1 MNDNQYPLPTIVPSI
16 HNHQRTVVN
25 VSPSE
30 GDFDILNADT
40 LLRAFSNSTEV
51 TSMERAIIEERNPE
65 TLSFKSS
72 PILKRE
78 ITKIQSLLS
87 SPYTLQIPTPSPT
100 LVKIHPNFAM
110 DEIIARIVAN
120 LEHHLPISQSFL
132 RDLDTLLDYTLN
144 TKDPID
150 LESFYNELSAKNL
163 SLSSLTNAISSA
175 MDSGLSSG
183 ASILASKVYLS
194 FLLSPN
200 SPVFTLFTP
209 MAFLSLLRAIRL
221 AIKNPTLVSNEGSVS
236 QSPGRKKKGRKK
248 IAANKNRVENRVDC
262 LKALVQTVCEIPM
275 TAVEHWG
282 NLGSFKRLCELC
294 SQVLSEALKSEHGN
308 QGDAAAEVLKALT
321 PLILLSKS
329 QVRSFGLGFVVNK
342 MVGMGEN
349 SVDIKKAVANMPKYL
364 VQKSPEKAEPRAL
377 AVESIIEIVEAL
389 DFEDQ
394 VGFADYV
401 VKMSQGKGQFRLLS
415 VDLIPV
421 LMMSVKGPFGFDMV
435 DSVENSWGFRLLE
448 ALIMRCSDLTA
459 GVRAR
464 ALANLSQV
472 VESLS
477 GNDKSR
483 TVLKE
488 VMGFGHEG
496 INGINKI
503 LKTRCMDEKA
513 AVRKA
518 ALLLISKLIALV
530 GGELDE
536 ELLKTVG
543 MACSDPLVSIR
554 KVAISALSEAF
565 RTYSNRTVTKEWV
578 HSIPRLISDNET
590 SIQEECENLFLELV
604 LDRISRAG
612 SCCSANYDP
621 VARDTNKKKNS
632 LNMDATELL
641 YPEGVLGLLND
652 ICDAEVSPWVKKIC
666 SSLGKKKK
674 LQKKIATALQ
684 NIIRT
689 SESQWLNQS
698 MSIEKW
704 TAPPGAWFLLSEVS
718 AFISKAVDWE
728 FLQHH
733 WHLLDK
739 YKPVSE
745 LQSPR
750 EWGYA
755 DEEMVDVESSSVA
768 WVRDRVFL
776 LQTISNVS
784 MELPPEPA
792 ADLAQNFL
800 KRLEGFNMHPTEV
813 NAHVKALRTLCKRK
827 ALNVEEADSLVMR
840 WVNQL
845 QSKASQVLESCMSKI
860 SDANKE
866 SALLTPQATV
876 SRKEPRTAD
885 PVSNL
890 TSHAIIAIYTI
901 GSLVIV
907 CPSANLKTMV
917 PAIYTIITT
926 RSSDSKFSKLP
937 GPVVPVKQIA
947 PSLYIQAWLTMGK
960 ICLADGKLAKRY
972 LPLFVQELEKSDC
985 AALRNNIVV
994 MMADFCVRYTAMVD
1008 CYMSKI
1014 TKCLRDPFDDSE
1026 KIRQLADFLF
1036 GNILKAKAPL
1046 LAYNSFVESIFVLND
1061 CNAHTGRSNSNSSR
1075 NETRLF
1081 SIRGNDE
1088 KSRSQRM
1095 HIYATLLKQM
1105 APEHLLATFA
1115 KVCAEIL
1122 AAASDG
1128 MLSLEDTTGQSV
1140 LQDAFFILSSKEIR
1154 IQSSHGSS
1162 SETADIEE
1170 EGGDNGGTST
1180 STSSKG
1186 RVITQAVRKSLI
1198 QNAIPIF
1205 IELKRLLESKN
1216 SPLIGSLMD
1225 CLRILL
1231 KDYKNEIDDILV
1243 ADRQLQKEL
1252 IYDIQKYESMKAKN
1266 TAADAFATMQRSE
1279 GYQSP
1284 HVTKE
1289 PNSIK
1294 IKSKLPEKLQSNSKV
1309 ASAVADAAA
1318 AATARSVLREVNQGA
1333 STPLSAM
1340 TVPKVK
1346 SRTGGQPNGGDRPA
1360 EVIESLRRRQ
1370 FFDSDDEN

>member
-1 MNDNQYPLPTIVPSI
+1 
-16 HNHQRTVVN
+16 
-25 VSPSE
+25 
-30 GDFDILNADT
+30 
-40 LLRAFSNSTEV
+40 
-51 TSMERAIIEERNPE
+51 
-65 TLSFKSS
+65 
-72 PILKRE
+72 
-78 ITKIQSLLS
+78 
-87 SPYTLQIPTPSPT
+87 
-100 LVKIHPNFAM
+100 M

-120 LEHHLPISQSFL
+120 LEKHLPISQYFL
-132 RDLDTLLDYTLN
+132 IDLDTLLDYTLN
-144 TKDPID
+144 TNDPID
-150 LESFYNELSAKNL
+150 LESLYNELSSRNL

-175 MDSGLSSG
+175 MDSGLSSSS
-183 ASILASKVYLS
+183 SILASKVYLS
-194 FLLSPN
+194 LLLSLIP
-200 SPVFTLFTP
+200 L
-209 MAFLSLLRAIRL
+209 LLRAIRL
-221 AIKNPTLVSNEGSVS
+221 AIKNPYLVSKEGSVS
-236 QSPGRKKKGRKK
+236 RSPVRKKKGRKNVGG
-248 IAANKNRVENRVDC
+248 NKNRGGYDVKDLFLLLDKLVMVMDLVHLDRFPDC
-262 LKALVQTVCEIPM
+262 LKALVQTACEIPT

-282 NLGSFKRLCELC
+282 NLGSFRRLCELC
-294 SQVLSEALKSEHGN
+294 SQVLSEALKAKHGN
-308 QGDAAAEVLKALT
+308 QGDSAAEVLKALA

-329 QVRSFGLGFVVNK
+329 QVRSFSLGFVVNR
-342 MVGMGEN
+342 MAGMGES
-349 SVDIKKAVANMPKYL
+349 SVDIKKAVANMTKYL

-377 AVESIIEIVEAL
+377 AVDSIMEIVKAL
-389 DFEDQ
+389 DFEHQ

-421 LMMSVKGPFGFDMV
+421 LMMSLKGPFGFDMV
-435 DSVENSWGFRLLE
+435 DRVESSWGLRLLE
-448 ALIMRCSDLTA
+448 ALIQRCSDLTA
-459 GVRAR
+459 GVRSR
-464 ALANLSQV
+464 ALANLAQV
-472 VESLS
+472 VVSLS

-503 LKTRCMDEKA
+503 LKLRCMDEKA

-518 ALLLISKLIALV
+518 ALLLISKLTALL

-565 RTYSNRTVTKEWV
+565 RTYSNPLVTKEWV
-578 HSIPRLISDNET
+578 HSIPRLITDNET
-590 SIQEECENLFLELV
+590 SIQEECENLFWN
-604 LDRISRAG
+604 
-612 SCCSANYDP
+612 CCSANYDS
-621 VARDTNKKKNS
+621 VAHDTNGKKDS
-632 LNMDATELL
+632 LNMEAELL
-641 YPEGVLGLLND
+641 YPEGVLGLLKE

-674 LQKKIATALQ
+674 LQKKIATSLQ
-684 NIIRT
+684 KIITT
-689 SESQWLNQS
+689 SEFQWLKCS

-718 AFISKAVDWE
+718 AFLSKAVDWE
-728 FLQHH
+728 FLHHH
-733 WHLLDK
+733 WQLLDK

-745 LQSPR
+745 LQSPFER
-750 EWGYA
+750 DA

-800 KRLEGFNMHPTEV
+800 KRLEGFNMHSTEV

-827 ALNVEEADSLVMR
+827 ALNLEEADSLVMR

-845 QSKASQVLESCMSKI
+845 QSKASQVLDLCMSKV

-866 SALLTPQATV
+866 SALLTPQTAV
-876 SRKEPRTAD
+876 SQKEPRRADSVSKLLAQAITA
-885 PVSNL
+885 V
-890 TSHAIIAIYTI
+890 YTI

-907 CPSANLKTMV
+907 CPSANLKTIV
-917 PAIYTIITT
+917 PAIHTIIT
-926 RSSDSKFSKLP
+926 SGNSDPKSRKLP
-937 GPVVPVKQIA
+937 GPVVSVKQNA
-947 PSLYIQAWLTMGK
+947 PSLYLQAWLTMGK

-972 LPLFVQELEKSDC
+972 LPLFVQELENSDC
-985 AALRNNIVV
+985 AALRNNMVV

-1014 TKCLRDPFDDSE
+1014 TKCLRDPCELVRRQTFILLSRLLQRDYVKWRGVLFLRFLLSLVDDSE

-1075 NETRLF
+1075 NENRLF

-1088 KSRSQRM
+1088 KSRSKRM

-1128 MLSLEDTTGQSV
+1128 MLSLEDSTGQSV
-1140 LQDAFFILSSKEIR
+1140 LQDAFLILSSKEIR
-1154 IQSSHGSS
+1154 IQSNHGSS
-1162 SETADIEE
+1162 SEAADIEE
-1170 EGGDNGGTST
+1170 EGGDSGGAST
-1180 STSSKG
+1180 AASKG
-1186 RVITQAVRKSLI
+1186 RVITQAVRKGLI

-1252 IYDIQKYESMKAKN
+1252 IYDIQKCESMKAKT
-1266 TAADAFATMQRSE
+1266 TAADAVSTMQRSE
-1279 GYQSP
+1279 AYQSP
-1284 HVTKE
+1284 LVTKE
-1289 PNSIK
+1289 PNSNK
-1294 IKSKLPEKLQSNSKV
+1294 LKSKLPKKLQSNSKV
-1309 ASAVADAAA
+1309 ASAVADAVA
-1318 AATARSVLREVNQGA
+1318 AATARSVLREVNQGG

-1340 TVPKVK
+1340 SVPKLK
-1346 SRTGGQPNGGDRPA
+1346 SRTGEQPGEATNGGDRPA

-1370 FFDSDDEN
+1370 SFDSDDEN

>member
-1 MNDNQYPLPTIVPSI
+1 
-16 HNHQRTVVN
+16 
-25 VSPSE
+25 
-30 GDFDILNADT
+30 
-40 LLRAFSNSTEV
+40 
-51 TSMERAIIEERNPE
+51 
-65 TLSFKSS
+65 
-72 PILKRE
+72 
-78 ITKIQSLLS
+78 
-87 SPYTLQIPTPSPT
+87 
-100 LVKIHPNFAM
+100 M
-110 DEIIARIVAN
+110 DEIIARIVPN

-248 IAANKNRVENRVDC
+248 IAANKNRVENRVGMENKGEEGGYDVKDLFLLLDKLVMVMDLVHLDRFPDC

-308 QGDAAAEVLKALT
+308 QGDAAAEVLKALA

-1014 TKCLRDPFDDSE
+1014 TKCLRDPCELVRRQTFILLSRLLQRDYVKWRGVLFLRFLLCLVDDSE

-1154 IQSSHGSS
+1154 IQSNHGSS

-1289 PNSIK
+1289 PNSNK
-1294 IKSKLPEKLQSNSKV
+1294 FKSKLPEKLQSNSKV